1 MVADGSW
8 RPASS
13 SSRLAVNGATIFRDI
28 QPIVSSWHEADLRL
42 AAPQGP
48 LTVPLPTFGHECRFW
63 SAHKFTIPEEGRA
76 DRPLAE

>member
-28 QPIVSSWHEADLRL
+28 QPIVSSLHEADVQRL
-42 AAPQGP
+42 PGSGP
-48 LTVPLPTFGHECRFW
+48 LTVPLPTSKLERRFTAAFQTW
-63 SAHKFTIPEEGRA
+63 R
-76 DRPLAE
+76 